1 MARPFS
7 EIAASPEF
15 QAETPETQEA
25 IKQDYFNKVIR
36 PQVEASGDNPDEV
49 FNDFSSKYTLKQP
62 EAPVQQPEAPV
73 QQPEA
78 PVAQQQV
85 QPSPEEQQAAVTV
98 QNYLNKPADQGYKL
112 ASSGSAPQE
121 NNSGILGTI
130 KNAITGGEAATGSA
144 ASLPLAGEAPEFF
157 GDALGEELKNG
168 DALDQMLNWAGN
180 RLGGIATNMFGG
192 DDSIIKRAESRGG
205 KVSQDEQGNVVI
217 TFPSGQYQVNKPGLD
232 LNDVAKFTAQAA
244 PAVATGG
251 AGAGLGLGMRM
262 AAQGAIQGGLN
273 YAQQKAVEAGDG
285 QNVDMGDV
293 ALNATLGGAGE
304 LLGPALRGGR
314 EVFKRGLGNA
324 DEATKEA
331 LKIADDAGIPI
342 ATSDMIAA
350 GDLGGGVT
358 KYASAVTDKLDP
370 FAAGRLRKQELIPEK
385 TADIFVDPDVAAKYT
400 DEAMIEALDKG
411 SRARMADAGKRFE
424 EVKTAMGDEP
434 IPVRNTSAAID
445 DVLKE
450 WERPGTLVDKGDVE
464 YLKEIQAKLTEAPQD
479 VIMLRENRTR
489 LRQSFGSGMNKMLGK
504 NDLQKAGRK
513 IYDALTKDMHEG
525 VEGTLGAD
533 ALATLKSADKDWAM
547 INSDLGFQKIASAVK
562 KGEADPARLRETLTS
577 FGTGDL
583 QALDRNLNA
592 EGRNMIKG
600 AVHKNLMEAATNAD
614 GEFQPGAMLRAIEKN
629 KDVIKQFYT
638 PDQAK
643 QIEGVKKLLSTAR
656 GAKAATTIANNG
668 GLMLPITA
676 AMGVGSAG
684 IGGIAA
690 AAGGIAAKR
699 LSNSRPMRNALIRL
713 STMKPGS
720 MAYYKT
726 VRQINAIIAN
736 QASTDE

>member
-36 PQVEASGDNPDEV
+36 PQVEAAGDNPDEV
-49 FNDFSSKYTLKQP
+49 FNDFSSKYTVTQPAQP
-62 EAPVQQPEAPV
+62 EPVQQEEPV
-73 QQPEA
+73 
-78 PVAQQQV
+78 VADR
-85 QPSPEEQQAAVTV
+85 QPSPQEQQAAAMV
-98 QNYLNKPADQGYKL
+98 QNYLNKPADTGYNL

-121 NNSGILGTI
+121 TNAGILGSI
-130 KNAITGGEAATGSA
+130 KNAITGGDAVTGSA
-144 ASLPLAGEAPEFF
+144 ANLPLAGEAPEFF
-157 GDALGEELKNG
+157 GNGVGEELKDG

-192 DDSIIKRAESRGG
+192 DESIIKRAESRGG
-205 KVSQDEQGNVVI
+205 KVSQDEQGNTII

-251 AGAGLGLGMRM
+251 AGAALGLGGRM
-262 AAQGAIQGGLN
+262 VAQGAIQGGLN

-304 LLGPALRGGR
+304 LLGPALRGGKA
-314 EVFKRGLGNA
+314 VFSKGLGNA

-331 LKIADDAGIPI
+331 LKIADEAGIPI

-350 GDLGGGVT
+350 GDMGGGVT

-370 FAAGRLRKQELIPEK
+370 FASGRLRKQELIPEK
-385 TADIFVDPDVAAKYT
+385 TADIFVDPEVAAKYS

-411 SRARMADAGKRFE
+411 SKARIADAGKRFE
-424 EVKTAMGDEP
+424 EVKSEMGDTP

-450 WERPGTLVDKGDVE
+450 WERPGTLVDKGDIE
-464 YLKEIQAKLTEAPQD
+464 YLKDIQAKLTEAPQD

-489 LRQSFGSGMNKMLGK
+489 LRNSFGSGMNKMMGK
-504 NDLQKAGRK
+504 NDLEKAGRK
-513 IYDALTKDMHEG
+513 IYEALTKDMHEG

-533 ALATLKSADKDWAM
+533 ALATLKSADKDWAS
-547 INSDLGFQKIASAVK
+547 INSDLGFQKIATAVK
-562 KGEADPARLRETLTS
+562 KGEADPARLRETLAS

-583 QALDRNLNA
+583 KALDRNLNKD
-592 EGRNMIKG
+592 GRDMIKA
-600 AVHKNLMEAATNAD
+600 AVHQNLMDAAKNAD

-629 KDVIKQFYT
+629 KDVINQFYT

-668 GLMLPITA
+668 GLMLPISA
-676 AMGVGSAG
+676 ALGVGSAG
-684 IGGIAA
+684 VGGIAA

-720 MAYYKT
+720 MQYYRT

-736 QASTDE
+736 QTSTDE